1 MNQSKT
7 EKGDF
12 YYHLVF
18 ILVTI
23 ILKKKKNMVFEMDK
37 MIYPNSFR
45 YWKIALYRGKS
56 RKTFKTAEIK

>member
-23 ILKKKKNMVFEMDK
+23 ILKKKNMVFEMDK

>member
-23 ILKKKKNMVFEMDK
+23 ILKKKKMVFEMDK